1 MENLEFP
8 DNFPSG
14 KYVLVISDITLSTN
28 VMLGK
33 VEIELNIV
41 GEGESLD
48 DKKKPGGVPAKKK

>member
-14 KYVLVISDITLSTN
+14 KYALIISDITLSTD

-33 VEIELNIV
+33 VELELNIF
-41 GEGESLD
+41 GEGENQD
-48 DKKKPGGVPAKKK
+48 DKKKGANAPKKK